1 MALPTLHYL
10 SHFEPSGYGL
20 SAIAMVRAL
29 RNAGYPVRWTPLKRV
44 GYDQVAVMSWPQALT
59 EASHWLRDDES
70 LSDLPALAV
79 VAAVVPLA
87 GAAGFT
93 IAHVA
98 PELLAAVFATA
109 AAESAHFERV
119 AYTTWESDAL
129 PVHWL
134 RCFDLC
140 HRLVV
145 PSRFNQAV
153 FAGDLRR
160 PVQVVPHVRRHRT
173 NEFSAP
179 DLVELRSTLDIAPDE
194 FIFYSI
200 NQFEPRKNYRALIAA
215 FVQAFSSADKVV
227 LVIKTGSIG
236 WADGPFFE
244 PVQVRQHLQQ
254 MLLRMRREIKSD
266 LPKICLIDAANL
278 GGRRMDALHAMGDCY
293 VSLTHG
299 EGFGMGACEAACAGN
314 PVLMT
319 GWGGQLDFLGGDYPG
334 NLPYTLEAAPVWP
347 PERPS
352 FWPSQRWAACSIDG
366 AVQAMQGVVASPDE
380 FRRLALERAESIH
393 MQLSEPSVAAAWATV
408 FAAS

>member
-29 RNAGYPVRWTPLKRV
+29 RNAGYPVRWTPLMRV
-44 GYDQVAVMSWPQALT
+44 GYDQVAVTSWPQALS
-59 EASHWLRDDES
+59 EASNWLRYDES
-70 LSDLPALAV
+70 LSDLPAL
-79 VAAVVPLA
+79 VADTAVVPLA
-87 GAAGFT
+87 GPAGFN

-98 PELLAAVFATA
+98 PELLETVFAMA
-109 AAESAHFERV
+109 AQSAHFERV

-140 HRLVV
+140 HRIVV

-153 FAGDLRR
+153 FARDLRR
-160 PVQVVPHVRRHRT
+160 PVQVVAHVRRHRT

-179 DLVELRSTLDIAPDE
+179 ELGQLRSTLDIAADD

-200 NQFEPRKNYRALIAA
+200 NQFEPRKGFSALIEA
-215 FVQAFSSADKVV
+215 FVRAFSSADKVV
-227 LVIKTGSIG
+227 LVIKTGSEG
-236 WADGPFFE
+236 WADGPLFE

-254 MLLRMRREIKSD
+254 MLLRMGREIKSD

-278 GGRRMDALHAMGDCY
+278 GGRRIDAWHALGDCY

-299 EGFGMGACEAACAGN
+299 EGFGMGACDAACAGN

-319 GWGGQLDFLGGDYPG
+319 GWGGQLDFLGGDYFG

-366 AVQAMQGVVASPDE
+366 AVQAMQRVVASPDE
-380 FRRLALERAESIH
+380 FRNLALQRAESIH
-393 MQLSEPSVAAAWATV
+393 MQLAEPSVAAAWATV

>member
-29 RNAGYPVRWTPLKRV
+29 RNAGFPVRWTPLMRV
-44 GYDQVAVMSWPQALT
+44 GYDQVAVTSWPQALS
-59 EASHWLRDDES
+59 EASNWLRDDES
-70 LSDLPALAV
+70 LADLPAL
-79 VAAVVPLA
+79 VADTAVVPLA
-87 GAAGFT
+87 GAAGFR

-98 PELLAAVFATA
+98 LELLETVFAMA
-109 AAESAHFERV
+109 AQSAHFERV

-140 HRLVV
+140 HRIVV

-153 FAGDLRR
+153 FARDLRR
-160 PVQVVPHVRRHRT
+160 PLQVVAHVRRHGT

-179 DLVELRSTLDIAPDE
+179 ELGQLRSTLDIAPDD

-200 NQFEPRKNYRALIAA
+200 NQFEPRKGLSALIEA
-215 FVQAFSSADKVV
+215 FVRAFSSADKVV
-227 LVIKTGSIG
+227 LVIKTGSVG
-236 WADGPFFE
+236 WADGPLFE
-244 PVQVRQHLQQ
+244 AVQVRQHLQQ
-254 MLLRMRREIKSD
+254 ILLRMSQEIKLD

-278 GGRRMDALHAMGDCY
+278 GGRRIGALHALGDCY

-299 EGFGMGACEAACAGN
+299 EGLGMGACEAACAGN

-319 GWGGQLDFLGGDYPG
+319 GWGGQLDFLGSDYFG
-334 NLPYTLEAAPVWP
+334 NLPHTLQAAPVWP

-352 FWPSQRWAACSIDG
+352 FWPSQRWAACSING
-366 AVQAMQGVVASPDE
+366 AVQAMQRVVASPDE
-380 FRRLALERAESIH
+380 FRNLALQRAESIH
-393 MQLSEPSVAAAWATV
+393 MRLAEPSVAAAWATV